1 MPKATLL
8 GKGTSDQKGELV
20 VLGFPA
26 KNLLDQHIFDI
37 NQISWSIR

>member
-37 NQISWSIR
+37 NHIQARS